1 MPRSRSRLLRRP
13 TRSPLLASPAVLS
26 HPEHGGAQPS
36 TAIFIP
42 VKNGMPLLQDVLDAC
57 VRQGADEFL
66 IIDSGSTD
74 GSVEAARAAGA
85 TVVEI
90 PPEQYSHGLTRNQAL
105 EHTTADLLLLVTQDA
120 SPVDGWLQAYVD
132 AFAEDE
138 RIAVVFGPH
147 HPRPGTSPMIAR
159 ELTDFF
165 APFSPDGRVHTQAR
179 IDEPGYNPEFLH
191 NANAAY
197 RRTALSEV
205 KFRDIAYAEDQAFG
219 RDVLAAGW
227 LKAYA
232 PGAGVLHAHDFPW
245 LQFMRR
251 YFDEYRGLY
260 ETVGL
265 QMSFYPRGILRDAQ
279 RLAQADVAWLGAL
292 GVGEATRRRWL
303 LRSFAHHAGRRVAAF
318 LGGRAHELPDPV
330 QRAFS
335 LEGRAGATG
344 NPQGVEVPAEPD
356 AHARVDPAPFAVPL
370 DVVRE
375 VQTQGVLPLD
385 PSRTPGEGPLGIV
398 VLLEAGGPD
407 DPAID
412 PHLDLVS
419 GLEARGHRVRIRLF
433 DPEHHLPVHA
443 QRALTVRLQER
454 PLRVSAPVELG
465 LGRWDG
471 ADVVVA
477 TTWRTVYAA
486 QRLDRTGARAAL
498 LASPGTAGL
507 DHRAPERAWAAD
519 ALRADDVALL
529 ALGPDAGRELQAAVG
544 REPLVVASWTDH
556 ARFAPVPGAER
567 STDVVVLYR
576 PAGDPHGGGAAGL
589 VLTELLTRRRDVRV
603 VSCGPGAVGGL
614 SFRHR
619 SAGNGPIEDHGELL
633 RTGTVG
639 VLLGAAERP
648 DVVLA
653 FQAAGLPFVAVAAD
667 GGTPDGAAGD
677 AATPNGSAS
686 GGASGFR
693 VADPAVPVLADA
705 LERLLDDATVR
716 ASLADAGAADAA
728 GATLDRAVEQ
738 LEAGVRRPAAGSGD
752 RRA

>member
-1 MPRSRSRLLRRP
+1 MPAPSDRP
-13 TRSPLLASPAVLS
+13 T
-26 HPEHGGAQPS
+26 

-42 VKNGMPLLQDVLDAC
+42 VKNGMPLLQDVLEAC

-120 SPVDGWLQAYVD
+120 SPVDGWRQAYVD

-197 RRTALSEV
+197 RRTALAEV

-232 PGAGVLHAHDFPW
+232 PRAGVLHAHDFPW

-265 QMSFYPRGILRDAQ
+265 QMSFYPKGILRDAQ
-279 RLAQADVAWLGAL
+279 RLAQADVAWLEAL
-292 GVGEATRRRWL
+292 GVGEGTRRRWL

-356 AHARVDPAPFAVPL
+356 DHARVDPAPFTTPL

-375 VQTQGVLPLD
+375 VQTRGAVPLD
-385 PSRTPGEGPLGIV
+385 PARTVPGSGPLDLV
-398 VLLEAGGPD
+398 VLLEVGGHD

-412 PHLDLVS
+412 PLLDLVS
-419 GLEARGHRVRIRLF
+419 GLEARGHRCRLRLY
-433 DPEHHLPVHA
+433 DPEHRLPVHA
-443 QRALTVRLQER
+443 QRAFAGRLRER
-454 PLRVSAPVELG
+454 LPRVAATVELG
-465 LGRWDG
+465 LGGWDG
-471 ADVVVA
+471 ADVVLS
-477 TTWRTVYAA
+477 TTWRSAYASL
-486 QRLDRTGARAAL
+486 RLPGIGARATL
-498 LASPGTAGL
+498 LTTLGVDGL
-507 DHRAPERAWAAD
+507 DARAPERAWATEV
-519 ALRADDVALL
+519 LRSE
-529 ALGPDAGRELQAAVG
+529 DAGLLCLGDELAADVLDRSG
-544 REPLVVASWTDH
+544 RSPAVVAPWTDH
-556 ARFAPVPGAER
+556 ARFAPGAER
-567 STDVVVLYR
+567 RTDMVVLYR
-576 PAGDPHGGGAAGL
+576 PPGDQHGGGAAGL
-589 VLTELLTRRRDVRV
+589 VLTELLNRRRDLRV

-614 SFRHR
+614 AFRHR
-619 SAGNGPIEDHGELL
+619 TAGSGPLPDHAALL
-633 RTGTVG
+633 AEGTVG
-639 VLLGAAERP
+639 LLLGAADRP
-648 DVVLA
+648 EARLA
-653 FQAAGLPFVAVAAD
+653 YRASGLPFVAVDDTLTAPP
-667 GGTPDGAAGD
+667 GSDGAS
-677 AATPNGSAS
+677 AATDVPV
-686 GGASGFR
+686 GGAIL
-693 VADPAVPVLADA
+693 APASVPALADA
-705 LERLLDDATVR
+705 LERLLDDPALR
-716 ASLADAGAADAA
+716 ADATDEGVRSAA
-728 GATLDRAVEQ
+728 GATLERAVDD
-738 LEAGVRRPAAGSGD
+738 LESALRAPAAVPVDPRG
-752 RRA
+752 

>member
-1 MPRSRSRLLRRP
+1 MPGPSDRP
-13 TRSPLLASPAVLS
+13 T
-26 HPEHGGAQPS
+26 

-42 VKNGMPLLQDVLDAC
+42 VKNGMPLLQDVLEAC

-90 PPEQYSHGLTRNQAL
+90 PPEEYSHGLTRNRAL

-197 RRTALSEV
+197 RRTALAEV
-205 KFRDIAYAEDQAFG
+205 RFRDIAYAEDQAFG

-265 QMSFYPRGILRDAQ
+265 QMSFYPKGIVRDAQ

-292 GVGEATRRRWL
+292 GVGEGTRRRWL

-356 AHARVDPAPFAVPL
+356 DHARVDPAPFATPL

-375 VQTQGVLPLD
+375 VQTRGAVPLD
-385 PSRTPGEGPLGIV
+385 PARAVPGSGPLDLV
-398 VLLEAGGPD
+398 VLLEAAGHD

-412 PHLDLVS
+412 PVLDLVS
-419 GLEARGHRVRIRLF
+419 GLEARGHRCRLRLY
-433 DPEHHLPVHA
+433 DPEHRLPVHA
-443 QRALTVRLQER
+443 RRAFTARLHDRR
-454 PLRVSAPVELG
+454 PRVSAPVELG
-465 LGRWDG
+465 LGGWDG
-471 ADVVVA
+471 ADVVLA
-477 TTWRTVYAA
+477 TTWRSAYASL
-486 QRLDRTGARAAL
+486 RLPGIGARATL
-498 LASPGTAGL
+498 LAELDVSGL
-507 DHRAPERAWAAD
+507 DARAPERAWATDVLGRGD
-519 ALRADDVALL
+519 APVLCLGRRLADDVRTLT
-529 ALGPDAGRELQAAVG
+529 GRPCAAI
-544 REPLVVASWTDH
+544 PSWTDPT
-556 ARFAPVPGAER
+556 RFAPGADR
-567 STDVVVLYR
+567 RTDTVVLYR

-589 VLTELLTRRRDVRV
+589 VLTELLNRRRDLRV

-614 SFRHR
+614 AFRHR
-619 SAGNGPIEDHGELL
+619 TSGTGPLSDHAALLAAGTAGL
-633 RTGTVG
+633 
-639 VLLGAAERP
+639 LLGAADRAEVR
-648 DVVLA
+648 LA
-653 FQAAGLPFVAVAAD
+653 FAASGLPFVAASTDDAAAPGATD
-667 GGTPDGAAGD
+667 DAAGRGAAVDGALLAD
-677 AATPNGSAS
+677 A
-686 GGASGFR
+686 F
-693 VADPAVPVLADA
+693 VPALADA
-705 LERLLDDATVR
+705 LERLVDDPALRSRTSEDGVR
-716 ASLADAGAADAA
+716 TAA
-728 GATLDRAVEQ
+728 GATLDHALDGLESALRAPV
-738 LEAGVRRPAAGSGD
+738 AVARDGRS
-752 RRA
+752 